1 MKIVSAMPPAE
12 MDAAV
17 RKGFSYL
24 ALKAVAVTF
33 PMHTHT
39 VFYGTVLWT
48 AKYRSTP
55 PALEKDR

>member
-1 MKIVSAMPPAE
+1 MCLPPAE

-33 PMHTHT
+33 QMHTHT
-39 VFYGTVLWT
+39 VFSGTVPWT